1 MAPPDSVVPVQ
12 FIVEAVRQRV
22 AETSLRKTAAEVGMS
37 PNGLR
42 GVLNGTLPHKHSLK
56 KLTNWLRNRDAATS
70 IPGEV
75 AEAALAVLVCELP
88 RDRRAHAEAD
98 LRGRLA
104 EHFKKARVEGPGWLK

>member
-1 MAPPDSVVPVQ
+1 MASPDSVAPVQ

-42 GVLNGTLPHKHSLK
+42 GVLNGALPHKSNLK
-56 KLTNWLRNRDAATS
+56 KLTKWLRNRDAVAS
-70 IPGEV
+70 LPDEV
-75 AEAALAVLVCELP
+75 AEAALAVLVSELP

-104 EHFKKARVEGPGWLK
+104 EHFNKARVEGPGWLK